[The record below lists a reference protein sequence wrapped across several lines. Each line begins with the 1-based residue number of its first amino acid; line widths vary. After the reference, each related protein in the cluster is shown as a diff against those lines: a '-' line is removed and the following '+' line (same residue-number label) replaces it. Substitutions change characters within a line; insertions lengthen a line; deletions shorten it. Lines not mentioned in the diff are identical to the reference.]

1 MFNFFKKKTAATGD
15 DRWAANSP
23 LNTFSQE
30 QTEANVEG
38 RKHIVDGILTKP
50 AARTITD
57 FNPAKDKFDFM
68 IVDNQVTPEECAILR
83 KAIEDNLEDLQKIRE
98 ANNDYWKG
106 RVLYMPDIRRTSEKA
121 GDTLAE
127 VLHRSVESL
136 EKFYNLKQR
145 IWCDAAHLVFWPTGI
160 HMPAHA
166 DNANPDGSP
175 HGMTWRDFASIC
187 YLNDDYEGGHV
198 YFTAHDM
205 AIKPRMGRNVAFTGG
220 FYHEHAVL
228 KVTEGMRFT
237 MPAFYT
243 FDESH
248 KDRHLYK

>member
-1 MFNFFKKKTAATGD
+1 MFSFFKKNKTSSDSDKWATD
-15 DRWAANSP
+15 SL

-30 QTEANVEG
+30 QSNANIEG
-38 RKHIVDGILTKP
+38 REFVIDGILTKAP
-50 AARTITD
+50 AKTIDD
-57 FNPAKDKFDFM
+57 FNPASEKLDFM
-68 IVDNQVTPEECAILR
+68 IVDNQVSAAECAILR
-83 KAIEDNLEDLQKIRE
+83 SAIEANLEGLNKVRE
-98 ANNDYWKG
+98 ASNDYWKG

-121 GDTLAE
+121 ADTLAE

-145 IWCDAAHLVFWPTGI
+145 LWCDAAHLVFWPTGI
-160 HMPAHA
+160 NMPPHA
-166 DNANPDGSP
+166 DNANPDGSH
-175 HGMTWRDFASIC
+175 HGMAWREFASIC

-198 YFTAHDM
+198 YFTAHDT

-220 FYHEHAVL
+220 FHHEHAVL
-228 KVTEGMRFT
+228 KVTEGLRFT

-248 KDRHLYK
+248 KDRNLYR